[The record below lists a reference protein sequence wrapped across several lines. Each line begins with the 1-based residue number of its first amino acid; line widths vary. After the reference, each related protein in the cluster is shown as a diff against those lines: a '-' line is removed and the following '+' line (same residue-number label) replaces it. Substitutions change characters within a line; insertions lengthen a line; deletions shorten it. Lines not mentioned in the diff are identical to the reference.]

1 LNPTSTVTIA
11 PRGKVGTTGAAA
23 GVVPWVI
30 TSGSYTD
37 NAPVRGFRIVA
48 WTNAPRFAK
57 LAIVQPEACGVI
69 PPVPVSC
76 HGVDRPV
83 ALSGLAGT
91 TMLQFTLAA
100 TTGAVVVAVG
110 HGVAE
115 AVAVVLAVAV
125 AVGAAVVVAV
135 GAAVAA
141 AVGAAVVPVLTVGA
155 AVLVVPVPVV
165 VAGTAVVPAPVVV
178 PVLAVLV
185 GMAVLVA
192 ATLGVAVAAGLVV
205 VVPTVDD
212 VAGEDERQALATFA
226 VLIAVP
232 ECEG

>member
-1 LNPTSTVTIA
+1 M
-11 PRGKVGTTGAAA
+11 
-23 GVVPWVI
+23 I

-57 LAIVQPEACGVI
+57 LAIVQPEACADI

-91 TMLQFTLAA
+91 MTSQFTLAAA
-100 TTGAVVVAVG
+100 TTGAVVEADG
-110 HGVAE
+110 HGEAE
-115 AVAVVLAVAV
+115 AVAVVVAV
-125 AVGAAVVVAV
+125 VLVVALAVGAAVVVAV
-135 GAAVAA
+135 LVPAA
-141 AVGAAVVPVLTVGA
+141 AVGAAVVLVVAVGA
-155 AVLVVPVPVV
+155 AVLVVPVP
-165 VAGTAVVPAPVVV
+165 AATPV
-178 PVLAVLV
+178 PVPAVLV

-192 ATLGVAVAAGLVV
+192 PTVGVVVAAGLVV

-212 VAGEDERQALATFA
+212 VAGDDERQALATFA